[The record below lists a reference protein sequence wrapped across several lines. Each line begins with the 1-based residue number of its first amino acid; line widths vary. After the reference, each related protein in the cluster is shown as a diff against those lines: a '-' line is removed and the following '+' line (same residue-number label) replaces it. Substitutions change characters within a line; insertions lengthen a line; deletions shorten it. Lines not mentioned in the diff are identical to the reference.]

1 VSTVSP
7 FGPLGMFDAFGPIG
21 PLSALSSSGLE
32 VPQGN
37 PGAVSDAAGDLNALA
52 GALDEQGQTI
62 TSAAHT
68 ASGWEGS
75 ASSAFGTYSG
85 HLVGVCSGN
94 AAACKD
100 AAAAL
105 LTFSAALAHAQAV
118 TSQAVGD
125 FNTAASAYTQHRSAA
140 SSAALA
146 AQTARLNA
154 ASAADPATHEGYQR
168 TASSAEQEQAGAQKA
183 AATAQATAEAAQQR
197 GQQALAAY
205 EQDVKTLA
213 TQLQTATAR
222 LKPAPALPGTHAAA
236 PKGGGSLLGAV
247 LPIVGIGVLDGVEL
261 FFSGGGA
268 GPALPEEDAALLG
281 ADAATTG
288 ATDEAAAGEKLLGP
302 GVDRGD
308 GRDILGKF
316 AGKTSYGADDEAAG
330 LDQYEAATGEPV
342 IRDQVRATLP
352 DGSTRLYDGLIEKP
366 DGTYEGLEVK
376 GPTASTVGRQVKF
389 DGQVDGG
396 TAATARL
403 GGKTIKITSTAF
415 YRVTAP

>member
-1 VSTVSP
+1 
-7 FGPLGMFDAFGPIG
+7 MFDAFDPIG
-21 PLSALSSSGLE
+21 PLGVLASSGLE

-37 PGAVSDAAGDLNALA
+37 PGAVSDAAGDLQVLA

-68 ASGWEGS
+68 AGGWEGS
-75 ASSAFGTYSG
+75 ASSAYGTYSG

-118 TSQAVGD
+118 TSQAVAD

-140 SSAALA
+140 TSAGLA

-168 TASSAEQEQAGAQKA
+168 TASTAEQEQVTAQKA
-183 AATAQATAEAAQQR
+183 AATAQTTAEAAQQR

-205 EQDVKTLA
+205 EQDVKMLT

-236 PKGGGSLLGAV
+236 PKGGGGFWSMV
-247 LPIVGIGVLDGVEL
+247 LPLAGMVVLDGAEE
-261 FFSGGGA
+261 FFSAGFATPAVVGEDGAIMGAEAAATDAADSEVPTVVFSRAKAPEIGKNFDEAVNDGHPTTLNRVTSKIARRANRRDALAGHTPAPAGQSLDEYPFASSSQGGA
-268 GPALPEEDAALLG
+268 GARVAPVPAAEQNYQGGVLG
-281 ADAATTG
+281 SFYQNNGILD
-288 ATDEAAAGEKLLGP
+288 
-302 GVDRGD
+302 GD
-308 GRDILGKF
+308 PF
-316 AGKTSYGADDEAAG
+316 N
-330 LDQYEAATGEPV
+330 
-342 IRDQVRATLP
+342 VR
-352 DGSTRLYDGLIEKP
+352 
-366 DGTYEGLEVK
+366 
-376 GPTASTVGRQVKF
+376 F
-389 DGQVDGG
+389 D
-396 TAATARL
+396 
-403 GGKTIKITSTAF
+403 
-415 YRVTAP
+415 P